1 MRTIPGSGGRAPLC
15 LLSGSATGL
24 GKYILTGPVL
34 EARLVEGQQLRLVP
48 LLLERLQLLL
58 LQLRLSHLG
67 PSDPHRVLWPLARE
81 RPVQRLLQPVVVV
94 QMVQV
99 EELYNTTDKK
109 RNGERKECEGRDR
122 DKRPGIIQ
130 EFYERCVTSH
140 TSVTVLTRAVH
151 G

>member
-1 MRTIPGSGGRAPLC
+1 MRTIPGSGCRAPLC

-34 EARLVEGQQLRLVP
+34 ETRLVEGQQLRRVP

-58 LQLRLSHLG
+58 LLQLRLSHLG
-67 PSDPHRVLWPLARE
+67 PPSPMHRVLWPLARE

-109 RNGERKECEGRDR
+109 GKGERKGM
-122 DKRPGIIQ
+122 KRM
-130 EFYERCVTSH
+130 
-140 TSVTVLTRAVH
+140 
-151 G
+151 